1 MDRNKGNKGEID
13 ENFILASIKGGKR
26 TVEDEP
32 RAQTTHSSS
41 KDPKPAG
48 EYEALFLRESDTTTR
63 SGKAINIRKEY
74 HDLLTKI
81 VQVIGENNV
90 SLFSYVD
97 NVLAHHFDQ
106 FKDEIK
112 SSYDKKNSSIF

>member
-1 MDRNKGNKGEID
+1 MDRNKSNKNEID
-13 ENFILASIKGGKR
+13 ESFILSSIKGTKR
-26 TVEDEP
+26 TVVDEP
-32 RAQTTHSSS
+32 TGQ
-41 KDPKPAG
+41 AG
-48 EYEALFLRESDTTTR
+48 VNPVNSQSVVEYEALFLRESDTTTR

-81 VQVIGENNV
+81 VQVIGENDV

-106 FKDEIK
+106 YRNEIK
-112 SSYDKKNSSIF
+112 SMYDAKNSSIF